1 LAGTKFLSRNETVC
15 SSMTKQMAG
24 TMVVASVGDNKFR
37 WLMLIYLASMKLSY
51 IDLLKVDS
59 MDIRYTLYDL

>member
-1 LAGTKFLSRNETVC
+1 
-15 SSMTKQMAG
+15 MTKQMAG

-59 MDIRYTLYDL
+59 MDIRYTLYYL